1 MTSPYVDSK
10 ATGTYHGFLLDG
22 FTLRMK
28 EKIYMTSLRL
38 SIMNR
43 LVYVQEVLIHVI

>member
-28 EKIYMTSLRL
+28 EKIYIDLFKAFHHEQTS
-38 SIMNR
+38 
-43 LVYVQEVLIHVI
+43 